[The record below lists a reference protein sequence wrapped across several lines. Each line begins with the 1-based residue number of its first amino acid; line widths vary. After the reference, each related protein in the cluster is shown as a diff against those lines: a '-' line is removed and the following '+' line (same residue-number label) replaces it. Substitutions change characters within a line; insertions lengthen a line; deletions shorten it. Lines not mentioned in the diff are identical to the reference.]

1 MNKQRI
7 LMPILLAFTVIAIL
21 AIPLY
26 AAKPSG
32 SGGGGGH
39 GGGGSTTTTTTIP
52 AVQSDYVV
60 NYVSGVNYNPSTT
73 GYPNN
78 ITTLVLQPGFSGYYW
93 TASAAV
99 AIDTHNYTVD
109 AQAMPQYNPPVNG
122 SDAGHSSSSVGT
134 ITETQPNAHSDDWE
148 GLLAGVGV
156 DLPFQN
162 AVLTAYSDN
171 GPLKSKSVTH
181 TYTVTTPGSFTII
194 DVAQGSANMAH
205 FTSISVPSG
214 CTILVK
220 DLYLNASV
228 GLDQAVCPNQA
239 AGTYDI
245 SWSVSGKQSG
255 VTTAAYTF
263 APYSV
268 SLAVNQTGAGTIATN
283 GNSYSSGTI
292 SVMGTGSI
300 TANAAPGY
308 TFSHWSV
315 SNSSNLV
322 IGNTTA
328 ANTTLTVLG
337 SGTVTAD
344 FV

>member
-7 LMPILLAFTVIAIL
+7 LVPTFLALTVVAML

-26 AAKPSG
+26 AARPNG
-32 SGGGGGH
+32 SGGH
-39 GGGGSTTTTTTIP
+39 GGSTTTTTTIP
-52 AVQSDYVV
+52 MVQSDYVV
-60 NYVSGVNYNPSTT
+60 SYVYGVNYNPSTT

-78 ITTLVLQPGFSGYYW
+78 VTTLALQPGFQDYYW

-109 AQAMPQYNPPVNG
+109 AQASPQYNPPVNG

-148 GLLAGVGV
+148 GLLAGVGLN
-156 DLPFQN
+156 LPFQE
-162 AVLTAYSDN
+162 AKLTAYSNN

-181 TYTVTTPGSFTII
+181 TYTVTQPGSFTII

-205 FTSISVPSG
+205 FTSITVPSG
-214 CTILVK
+214 CTILVQ

-228 GLDQAVCPNQA
+228 GLEQAVCPNQA

-245 SWSVSGKQSG
+245 NWSVSGKQSG
-255 VTTAAYTF
+255 VTTAAYVF
-263 APYSV
+263 APYNV
-268 SLAVNQTGAGTIATN
+268 SLAVNQTGAGAIVTN
-283 GNSYSSGTI
+283 GNSYTSGSI
-292 SVMGTGSI
+292 SVMGTGAI
-300 TANAAPGY
+300 AANAAPGY
-308 TFSHWSV
+308 TFSHWTV
-315 SNSSNLV
+315 SNGADLIV
-322 IGNTTA
+322 GNATA

-337 SGTVTAD
+337 SGTLTAD